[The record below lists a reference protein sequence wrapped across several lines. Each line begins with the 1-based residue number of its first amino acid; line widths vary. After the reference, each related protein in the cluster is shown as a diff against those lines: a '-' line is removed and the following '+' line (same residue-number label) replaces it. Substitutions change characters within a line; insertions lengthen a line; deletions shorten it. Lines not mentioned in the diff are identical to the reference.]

1 MHVKRITLHPEKFP
15 VDDSYPFNL
24 PVIRRTGSLD
34 FTTPVTF
41 FVGENGSGK
50 STLLTALSYACG
62 IYIWQGDTRSRAVYN
77 PHERELYYCLSVDW
91 ANGKVPGSYFSAEL
105 FQNFSRIVDDWA
117 ATDPGVLA
125 YFGGQSLLTQS
136 HGQSLMSYFNARFSI
151 KGLYLLDEPEAA
163 LSPKTQLAL
172 LDGLARAAQ
181 GGAAQFVIA
190 THSPILLACPGA
202 VIYSF
207 DQSPVGRVAYRE
219 TEHYKLYKDFLDDPV
234 PRPRAE

>member
-1 MHVKRITLHPEKFP
+1 MHFKRLTLHPEKFP
-15 VDDSYPFNL
+15 VADSYPFNL
-24 PVIRRTGSLD
+24 PVIRQTGSLD
-34 FTTPVTF
+34 FTSPVTF

-62 IYIWQGDTRSRAVYN
+62 IYIWQGDTRSRAVSN
-77 PHERELYYCLSVDW
+77 PYERELYYCLSVDW

-117 ATDPGVLA
+117 ATDPGVLN

-172 LDGLARAAQ
+172 LDALSRAAKN
-181 GGAAQFVIA
+181 GAAQFVIA

-207 DQSPVGRVAYRE
+207 DRAPVGRIAYRE
-219 TEHYKLYKDFLDDPV
+219 TEHYKLYKDFLDNPV

>member
-1 MHVKRITLHPEKFP
+1 MHVKRITIHPEKFP
-15 VDDSYPFNL
+15 VTDVYPFNL
-24 PVIRRTGSLD
+24 PVIQKTPGIDL
-34 FTTPVTF
+34 TAPVTF

-62 IYIWQGDTRSRAVYN
+62 IYIWQGDTRARAAYN
-77 PHERELYYCLSVDW
+77 QYERELYFSVSVEWVD
-91 ANGKVPGSYFSAEL
+91 GRVPGSYFSAEL

-117 ATDPGVLA
+117 STDPGVLE

-136 HGQSLMSYFNARFSI
+136 HGQSLMSYFRSRFSR

-163 LSPKTQLAL
+163 LSPRTQLAL
-172 LDGLARAAQ
+172 LDALDRAAR

-207 DQSPVGRVAYRE
+207 DQAPVAHVAYKD
-219 TEHYKLYKDFLDDPV
+219 TEHFKLYKEFLENPC
-234 PRPRAE
+234 PRPEEP